1 MSMNISPE
9 YGVPLSE
16 GADKLPLPVRIEAMA
31 QTVEDLESAGLE
43 VSSTQE
49 DMDVAAVI
57 TRAFAADQ
65 EKTSVKVNTIK
76 TSTLTP
82 ASLLHIRSYLD
93 EFGRNVVHQ
102 AVELRNLVTNRLL
115 EESQNPDPRIR
126 IKALELLGKH
136 SDVGLFTDRSEV
148 TITHQTTDELRNKL
162 REKLQKLTRTMEKVA
177 PADDVIDID
186 AELGISE
193 KEVWVA
199 EDAVSEETDY
209 DHAR

>member
-1 MSMNISPE
+1 MSIHISPE

-16 GADKLPLPVRIEAMA
+16 PADKLPLHTRLDAMC
-31 QTVEDLESAGLE
+31 QTVEHLEDSGLE
-43 VSSTQE
+43 VVPTQE
-49 DMDVAAVI
+49 DKDVAAVI
-57 TRAFAADQ
+57 ARAYAADQ
-65 EKTSVKVNTIK
+65 EKTSTSVNTIK
-76 TSTLTP
+76 ASTLTP

-162 REKLQKLTRTMEKVA
+162 REKLQKLTRTVQKV
-177 PADDVIDID
+177 PSEGVIDVD
-186 AELGISE
+186 AELGLSE

-199 EDAVSEETDY
+199 EDAISEEIDSN
-209 DHAR
+209 HAQ

>member
-1 MSMNISPE
+1 
-9 YGVPLSE
+9 
-16 GADKLPLPVRIEAMA
+16 
-31 QTVEDLESAGLE
+31 
-43 VSSTQE
+43 
-49 DMDVAAVI
+49 
-57 TRAFAADQ
+57 
-65 EKTSVKVNTIK
+65 
-76 TSTLTP
+76 
-82 ASLLHIRSYLD
+82 
-93 EFGRNVVHQ
+93 
-102 AVELRNLVTNRLL
+102 
-115 EESQNPDPRIR
+115 
-126 IKALELLGKH
+126 LELLGKH

-199 EDAVSEETDY
+199 EDAVSAETDD

>member
-1 MSMNISPE
+1 MSINISPE
-9 YGVPLSE
+9 YGVPLSDP
-16 GADKLPLPVRIEAMA
+16 ADKLPFDIRLEAMVE
-31 QTVEDLESAGLE
+31 TVADLERAGLD
-43 VSSTQE
+43 VSPTDE
-49 DMDVAAVI
+49 DKEVAAVI

-65 EKTSVKVNTIK
+65 QKTSTQVNTIK
-76 TSTLTP
+76 ASTLTP

-162 REKLQKLTRTMEKVA
+162 REKLQKLTRTTQKID
-177 PADDVIDID
+177 PANDIIDVD
-186 AELGISE
+186 AELGLSE

-199 EDAVSEETDY
+199 EDAVSEETDTN
-209 DHAR
+209 HAK

>member
-1 MSMNISPE
+1 MSVNISPE
-9 YGVPLSE
+9 YGVPISE
-16 GADKLPLPVRIEAMA
+16 GTDKLPLHTRLDAMC
-31 QTVEDLESAGLE
+31 QTVEHLEENGLE
-43 VSSTQE
+43 VAPTQD

-57 TRAFAADQ
+57 TRAYAADQ
-65 EKTSVKVNTIK
+65 EKTSTQVSTIK
-76 TSTLTP
+76 ASTLTP

-93 EFGRNVVHQ
+93 EFGKNVVHQ
-102 AVELRNLVTNRLL
+102 AVELRNLVTNRLI

-162 REKLQKLTRTMEKVA
+162 REKLQKLTRTTQKIT

-199 EDAVSEETDY
+199 DDAVSVETNNS
-209 DHAR
+209 HAG